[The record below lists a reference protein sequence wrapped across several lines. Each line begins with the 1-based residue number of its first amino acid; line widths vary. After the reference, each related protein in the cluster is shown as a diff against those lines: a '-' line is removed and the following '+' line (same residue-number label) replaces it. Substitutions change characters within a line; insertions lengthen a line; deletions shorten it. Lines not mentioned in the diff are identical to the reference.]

1 MCTFCYLSPI
11 SAMPLP
17 QTNCNKIF
25 FFSSYFGNAIATNS
39 FPQVFFFFFSQF
51 RQWYCQ
57 KPTEINF
64 FPSYLAMS
72 LPQFHF
78 TFFFFVIEERDKPN
92 CFSKK
97 KYWKNKN
104 MRTFFYISHLF
115 QQCHCHKQQIFFYY
129 VLFFCFCSQHF
140 RIRILYLCSE
150 YFFFF
155 FLHHFRI
162 RILYL
167 SLQRVS
173 CTWFFSLISAMPLPQ
188 LICHKFF
195 WTNNN

>member
-1 MCTFCYLSPI
+1 MCAFCYLSPI

-39 FPQVFFFFFSQF
+39 FPQVFFFFLSISAMVLPKTNWNKFFSLLFQ
-51 RQWYCQ
+51 QCHCHNS
-57 KPTEINF
+57 I
-64 FPSYLAMS
+64 S
-72 LPQFHF
+72 LY
-78 TFFFFVIEERDKPN
+78 FVIEECDKPN
-92 CFSKK
+92 CFSKKKK

-150 YFFFF
+150 YLFFFF
-155 FLHHFRI
+155 FFVYITLE
-162 RILYL
+162 
-167 SLQRVS
+167 
-173 CTWFFSLISAMPLPQ
+173 
-188 LICHKFF
+188 
-195 WTNNN
+195 